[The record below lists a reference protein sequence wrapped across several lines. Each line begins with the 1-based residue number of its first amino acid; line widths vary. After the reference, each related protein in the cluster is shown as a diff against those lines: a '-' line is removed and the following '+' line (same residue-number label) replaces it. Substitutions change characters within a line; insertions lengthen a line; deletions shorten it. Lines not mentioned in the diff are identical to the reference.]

1 MRSQGSARYT
11 NAITTDENVLELMS
25 EEERAYIDLAASKK
39 KQLEEEAAMC
49 NNMLKLIELTQD
61 RRRAAIAAGK
71 IGEDICG
78 YDQRLDAVSARDV
91 FNAYFNSPE
100 GQTAFETSKL
110 GDPLGEGNETR
121 GMCERKRCKPHSGWQ
136 KLLVV
141 GIKNQIREMTE
152 QAEEVREEEKVVRDA
167 AGERLRRRMAEGNRV
182 EVMDG

>member
-1 MRSQGSARYT
+1 M
-11 NAITTDENVLELMS
+11 TTDGNMLELLS
-25 EEERAYIDLAASKK
+25 DEERSYIDLAARKK
-39 KQLEEEAAMC
+39 KQLEEEASMC
-49 NNMLKLIELTQD
+49 NNMLKLIELAQD

-91 FNAYFNSPE
+91 FAAYFNSPE
-100 GQTAFETSKL
+100 GQAVFETSKL

-136 KLLVV
+136 KLLAV

-152 QAEEVREEEKVVRDA
+152 QADEVGEEERVVREA

-182 EVMDG
+182 EILED